1 MFMDTTLMSTLRKL
15 DLTPSAIH
23 VLSLM
28 VDEQEAGGAV
38 HLTQPEMAKLL
49 GVHPSRVSRAMRLLV
64 DRGLVVRPNNGK
76 GRSYSLNPAVAGYES
91 EEDFVREMTRQLAV
105 GGPPPILVPE
115 YQTAPPRR
123 GTQLHSVA

>member
-1 MFMDTTLMSTLRKL
+1 MWVRTSS
-15 DLTPSAIH
+15 SASAEPVRRGH
-23 VLSLM
+23 
-28 VDEQEAGGAV
+28 GAV
-38 HLTQPEMAKLL
+38 YGGLNHGRAATWRGAGHLSRPDGRAKAA
-49 GVHPSRVSRAMRLLV
+49 V
-64 DRGLVVRPNNGK
+64 N
-76 GRSYSLNPAVAGYES
+76 RSYSLNPAVAGYES